1 MYYILIRYY
10 FHEGTLHAKEDGP
23 MVDGPWGP
31 ITVKQQWLYDGQPG
45 WSSQPEYKRPMLFKT
60 VDEARDYLA
69 QFDITRQLSPQRFCE
84 EGVYVTRH
92 GEYERPDYWI
102 RKCRTNN
109 NTTIQGG

>member
-10 FHEGTLHAKEDGP
+10 YHHTNHIHARDDGP
-23 MVDGPWGP
+23 MVDGPGAP
-31 ITVKQQWLYDGQPG
+31 ITVKQKWLYDGQPG
-45 WSSQPEYKRPMLFKT
+45 WSSQPEYDSPMLFKT
-60 VDEARDYLA
+60 VDEAREYLA
-69 QFDITRQLSPQRFCE
+69 KFDITRQLSPQRYCE

-102 RKCRTNN
+102 RRCRTN